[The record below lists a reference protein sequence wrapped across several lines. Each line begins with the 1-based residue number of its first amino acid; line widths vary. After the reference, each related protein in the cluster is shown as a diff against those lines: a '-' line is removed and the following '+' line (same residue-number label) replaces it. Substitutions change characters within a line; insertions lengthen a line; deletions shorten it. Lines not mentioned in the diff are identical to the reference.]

1 MIGVTKLLLA
11 IGLAT
16 SVAAAAQDQPEV
28 KIRKVPVRP
37 TSPASGKEMF
47 TENCAVCHGLDGKGN
62 GPAVAALKTAP
73 PDLTVLTKNNGGKFP
88 MLVITTT
95 IRGDSNMVAAHGS
108 PDMPMWGEL
117 FRSLHSDDA
126 VIQLR
131 IHNLAKYIE
140 SLQEK

>member
-28 KIRKVPVRP
+28 KIRKVPVKP
-37 TSPASGKEMF
+37 TNPSSGKEMF
-47 TENCAVCHGLDGKGN
+47 NENCAVCHGLDAKGN
-62 GPAVAALKTAP
+62 GPAVPALKVVP
-73 PDLTVLTKNNGGKFP
+73 PDLTTLTKNNAGKFP
-88 MLVITTT
+88 MLIVTNT
-95 IRGDSNMVAAHGS
+95 IRGDANMAAAHGS
-108 PDMPMWGEL
+108 KDMPIWGEL
-117 FRSLHSDDA
+117 FRSINSNDA